1 MEHPAKEVQTDPTPG
16 PAKEEKALV
25 PVPPSEVKPVETK
38 SLPVVQKIVDPV
50 KQKSSGGSGDRD
62 IALADV
68 EKEKKLSYVKA
79 WEESEKSKAENKAQ
93 KNVSSVAAWENSK
106 ESSS

>member
-38 SLPVVQKIVDPV
+38 SLPVVQN
-50 KQKSSGGSGDRD
+50 